1 MIKFT
6 QKDLDQI
13 EKHGLSLEQIEKQME
28 NFKRGFPFV
37 NIEKPAIIGDGI
49 LKIADSEI
57 QQYINNFEEG
67 SKELCVVKFV
77 PASGAATRM
86 FKDLYDFKSSYDSK
100 KNSLEDFPKVKEV
113 IENIEKFAFYNDLK
127 AFGVDD
133 LLANQKYLEV
143 IELILDE
150 KGLDY
155 GQSPKAVIAFH
166 KYNDEVRTSFEEHL
180 VEAAEY
186 CVNNKEEVNLHFTI
200 SENHK
205 ERFSALL
212 ERIQANY
219 EKQYGCKYKI
229 DFSVQKS
236 STDTIAVNRDNVP
249 ARDDKGLLI
258 FRPSGHGAL
267 IENLNE
273 IDADI
278 IFIKNIDNVIH
289 DKYKATTYKYKKSLG
304 GILMTLRNKVF
315 DYLQRLSSDDLDN
328 VNLSDIIEFCEK
340 ELAIQ
345 VKSEAEFENRQLYI
359 DYLIS
364 ILDRPIRICGMVK
377 NESQPGGGPFWIRNS
392 KGEVSLQIVES
403 AQVNM
408 KDELQ
413 KEMFNKATHFNPVD
427 IVCSVKRFNGD
438 KFDLTNFVD
447 YETGFIT
454 EKTQKAQILKVQELP
469 GLWNGSMSKWISI
482 FVETPLET
490 FTPVKIVNNL
500 LDSGHCPF

>member
-1 MIKFT
+1 MIEFS

-37 NIEKPAIIGDGI
+37 DIEKPAIIGDGI
-49 LKIADSEI
+49 LRIDDSEI
-57 QQYINNFEEG
+57 QQYINVFENG

-113 IENIEKFAFYNDLK
+113 IENIDKFAFYNDLN
-127 AFGVDD
+127 AFGVEE
-133 LLANQKYLEV
+133 LLENQKYLEV
-143 IELILDE
+143 IELILE
-150 KGLDY
+150 ENGLDY

-166 KYNDEVRTSFEEHL
+166 KYDDEVRTSFEEHL

-236 STDTIAVNRDNVP
+236 STDTIAVNQNNVP

-289 DKYKATTYKYKKSLG
+289 DKYKAATYKYKKSLG

-427 IVCSVKRFNGD
+427 IVCSVKRFNGE

-469 GLWNGSMSKWISI
+469 GLWNGSMAKWISI